1 MIMKKFSLMGAVFNK
16 LIVFL
21 IIPLILSIG
30 IVPALMID
38 DVFAKTSR
46 QLPDVELVK

>member
-1 MIMKKFSLMGAVFNK
+1 MRQKTILV
-16 LIVFL
+16 

-30 IVPALMID
+30 IAPALMID
-38 DVFAKTSR
+38 DVFTKTSR

>member
-1 MIMKKFSLMGAVFNK
+1 MKIILSFLLVLVF
-16 LIVFL
+16 
-21 IIPLILSIG
+21 SIG
-30 IVPALMID
+30 IIPALMID